1 MTLKRLSVIL
11 FCMLTS
17 LFAAEAQTINAA
29 SCNESDVAAALS
41 GITADG
47 TTVGVP
53 PGNCTWTTSLSYAQV
68 HSFTLQGAGAI
79 SGTGSQSTISGTG
92 TDSTIIRDNINR
104 SGGDSPLLKISTISG
119 KSFRMTGIAF
129 TYSSSNMTV
138 TGNGSI
144 VIDGQSTQVRIDH
157 DHFNQIN
164 NVDLRL
170 GGGIQGVVDHCQFDA
185 GFNDENQMR
194 FSDENWNGDAE
205 GLGNGSWNDTSHFGT
220 SQFMFAEN
228 NNFQWATGGA
238 GEGGPHAFAFDIGIG
253 GGRGV
258 FRYNAVGYHV
268 ALQTHGTSGGTQDYR
283 GMRAA
288 EVYQNTFVWS
298 SNPTAD
304 QFAFLVQ
311 LEGGASLWWGNSIT
325 GFNQFLHLYIAR
337 VSNATYGETAPPA
350 GWGYCGTAQTGSAS
364 GWDGNTSSSGYPCVD
379 GIGRGK
385 GDLLQGT
392 FSTKCNE
399 TLDCTSYKGQWPNQI
414 LEPLYSWE
422 NTFNAVPQ
430 EPDHYSVNASG
441 LVLSENKDYYLQ
453 LPNYDESASFNGT
466 AGIGQGLLSVR
477 PSTCTASVGYWAT
490 DQKTLY
496 LCGSGNTWNSYYSP
510 YTYPHP
516 LVASS
521 VTSPM
526 PPTDL
531 LAVPK

>member
-1 MTLKRLSVIL
+1 MKMKWLSLVPFFL
-11 FCMLTS
+11 LS
-17 LFAAEAQTINAA
+17 ALGAKAQIINAV
-29 SCNESDVAAALS
+29 SCNEGDVSTALS
-41 GITADG
+41 SITADG
-47 TTVGVP
+47 TTVVVP
-53 PGNCTWTTSLSYAQV
+53 AGNCTWTVSLSYTQL

-79 SGTGSQSTISGTG
+79 SGTGSQSTISGSG
-92 TDSTIIRDNINR
+92 TDSTIIQDNINH
-104 SGGDSPLLKISTISG
+104 SSGDSPLLNINTISG

-129 TYSSSNMTV
+129 TYSSSNTTV

-144 VIDGQSTQVRIDH
+144 RIYGQSSQVRIDH
-157 DHFNQIN
+157 DHFNQMN

-185 GFNDENQMR
+185 GFDDENLIR

-220 SQFMFAEN
+220 GQFMFAEN
-228 NNFQWATGGA
+228 NNFQSVAGGA

-268 ALQTHGTSGGTQDYR
+268 ALQTHGTNGGTQDYR
-283 GMRAA
+283 GLRAA

-311 LEGGASLWWGNSIT
+311 LEGGASLWWGNVIT

-337 VSNATYGETAPPA
+337 VSNATYAETAPPA

-364 GWDGNTSSSGYPCVD
+364 GWDENTNSSGYACLD

-392 FSTKCNE
+392 FPNKCDK
-399 TLDCTSYKGQWPNQI
+399 TLGCSSYNGQAPNQA

-422 NTFNAVPQ
+422 NTYNAVPQ
-430 EPDHYSVNASG
+430 EPDHYSVNVSG
-441 LVLSENKDYYLQ
+441 SALSENRDYYLQ
-453 LPNYDESASFNGT
+453 LPNYDESATFNGA
-466 AGIGQGLLSVR
+466 AGIGQGLLSAR
-477 PSTCTASVGYWAT
+477 PSTCTLSVAYWAT
-490 DQKTLY
+490 DKNTLY
-496 LCGSGNTWNSYYSP
+496 QCSATNTWTAYYTP

-516 LVASS
+516 LVTGSGTAPASPTGLQA
-521 VTSPM
+521 VT
-526 PPTDL
+526 D
-531 LAVPK
+531 